1 MIWNLFELM
10 PRRLKPS
17 CKMAST
23 STPSQS
29 PITVP
34 EPPSMAVPPM
44 TTPARATRTTASWPA
59 LGSMMLFLKASRI
72 PASAPNPAHNM
83 KLPILIRLTLMPA
96 SRAPSRLPP
105 TEIVYRPQRVL
116 VRITWKIRTRTV
128 AQMISDHASPPNQ
141 RPTPSDPSG
150 RLICWAEETV
160 SA

>member
-1 MIWNLFELM
+1 
-10 PRRLKPS
+10 
-17 CKMAST
+17 MAST

-29 PITVP
+29 PIIVP

-72 PASAPNPAHNM
+72 PASAPNPAHIM
-83 KLPILIRLTLMPA
+83 KLPTLIRLTLIPD

-105 TEIVYRPQRVL
+105 TETVYRPHRVL
-116 VRITWKIRTRTV
+116 VRMIWKMMTRTV
-128 AQMISDHASPPNQ
+128 AQMISDHCAAPNQ
-141 RPTPSDPSG
+141 RPSPSETSG
-150 RLICWAEETV
+150 RLICWADETV